1 MNRRILIQLTAP
13 TVLIG
18 AVLFGACM
26 TSVWLI
32 NHLQA
37 NLAQILQENVAS
49 LEAAQEL
56 EVQLRQLRFHSFLR
70 IIDPKKQRD
79 EFVENDHH
87 AFEQALAKVRYAA
100 RKPQEK
106 ALVQKIQDGYQRYR
120 AELNTGPEPATTKPL
135 DLARWADAHP

>member
-56 EVQLRQLRFHSFLR
+56 EIQLRQLRFHSFLL
-70 IIDPKKQRD
+70 IIDPNPQRR
-79 EFVENDHH
+79 EFVEKDH
-87 AFEQALAKVRYAA
+87 ARFELAMEKVRHAA
-100 RKPQEK
+100 RKPHEK
-106 ALVQKIQDGYQRYR
+106 ELVQEIK
-120 AELNTGPEPATTKPL
+120 
-135 DLARWADAHP
+135 